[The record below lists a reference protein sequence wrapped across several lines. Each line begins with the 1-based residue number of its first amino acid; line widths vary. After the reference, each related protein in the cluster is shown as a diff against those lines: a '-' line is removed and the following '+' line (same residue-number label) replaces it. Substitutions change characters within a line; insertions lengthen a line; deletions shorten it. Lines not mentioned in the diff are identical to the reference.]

1 MASKCNVCGNE
12 VGDAHVCVQ
21 CKLPV
26 HLPCGKG
33 IGEEGYG
40 QSVLCK
46 NCGEATEDAQT
57 TSKETSNEFVLVNDD
72 LDDVVK
78 TQEIPENIWALIPP
92 RGAYL
97 IEIMKFCGYDE
108 VDSVLLLREEDERTK
123 MFDFIKEMVDIVD
136 DKEKT
141 FGIFATVP
149 EKVRILP
156 GVERKF
162 EDFLDEVQKLKN
174 PVRKVGKENRKRK
187 NTDPETKKSNK
198 KTEKQPRTE
207 TVESLT
213 FQMDKWLLK
222 KKMSKAF
229 HISSS
234 DDGNFVFNC
243 DECGS
248 EKKLPKDVSG
258 KSSCSNAQKT
268 LQGRNM
274 PERIG
279 K

>member
-1 MASKCNVCGNE
+1 MKFPLMASKCNVCGNE

-174 PVRKVGKENRKRK
+174 PVRKVGKENRKEKIPIRTRIRKRK
-187 NTDPETKKSNK
+187 NRTKKQKSNHVQK
-198 KTEKQPRTE
+198 PL
-207 TVESLT
+207 SL
-213 FQMDKWLLK
+213 
-222 KKMSKAF
+222 
-229 HISSS
+229 
-234 DDGNFVFNC
+234 
-243 DECGS
+243 
-248 EKKLPKDVSG
+248 
-258 KSSCSNAQKT
+258 
-268 LQGRNM
+268 
-274 PERIG
+274 
-279 K
+279 